1 LLSGTFPS
9 IIHSISDV
17 CWAAPTR
24 FAPPLLPAPRL
35 QQNMALLQA
44 SRLAQGAFGVATPV
58 TYNFLQSLRGLAT
71 TSSGS
76 AAAAAQ
82 PLEAVE
88 DETAAVQQQAGGQQQ
103 PRWRTELGVIRTDWT

>member
-1 LLSGTFPS
+1 
-9 IIHSISDV
+9 
-17 CWAAPTR
+17 
-24 FAPPLLPAPRL
+24 
-35 QQNMALLQA
+35 MALLQA
-44 SRLAQGAFGVATPV
+44 SRLAQGAFGVAPA

-88 DETAAVQQQAGGQQQ
+88 DEAAAQQQAGGQQ